1 MILKHKKRQIL
12 YTLILFFCFL
22 LMILFGLRNSVKDI
36 NKDLRQISKSI
47 NKKENLVNVLTSD
60 FTSLSNSDRIKKIAK
75 TKLGLQKTNSYQVK
89 KDSDFYIR

>member
-1 MILKHKKRQIL
+1 MILKHKKTQIL
-12 YTLILFFCFL
+12 FTLILFFCFL

-47 NKKENLVNVLTSD
+47 NKKEYLVNVLTSD

>member
-1 MILKHKKRQIL
+1 MILKHKKTQIL
-12 YTLILFFCFL
+12 FTLILFFCFL

>member
-1 MILKHKKRQIL
+1 MILKHKKTQIL
-12 YTLILFFCFL
+12 FTLILFFCFL

-60 FTSLSNSDRIKKIAK
+60 FTSLSNSDRIKK
-75 TKLGLQKTNSYQVK
+75 LQKQN
-89 KDSDFYIR
+89 

>member
-1 MILKHKKRQIL
+1 MILKHKKTQIL
-12 YTLILFFCFL
+12 FTLILFFCFL

-47 NKKENLVNVLTSD
+47 NKKENLVNVLSSD
-60 FTSLSNSDRIKKIAK
+60 FTRLSNSDRIKKIAK

>member
-1 MILKHKKRQIL
+1 
-12 YTLILFFCFL
+12 
-22 LMILFGLRNSVKDI
+22 MILFGLRNNVKDI

-47 NKKENLVNVLTSD
+47 NKKVNLVNVLTSD

-75 TKLGLQKTNSYQVK
+75 TKSGLQKTNSYQVK

>member
-1 MILKHKKRQIL
+1 MILKHKKTQIL
-12 YTLILFFCFL
+12 FTLILFFCFL

-47 NKKENLVNVLTSD
+47 NKKENLVNVLSSD

>member
-1 MILKHKKRQIL
+1 MILKHKKTQIL
-12 YTLILFFCFL
+12 FTLILFFCFL
-22 LMILFGLRNSVKDI
+22 LMILFGLRNNVKDI

>member
-1 MILKHKKRQIL
+1 
-12 YTLILFFCFL
+12 
-22 LMILFGLRNSVKDI
+22 MILFGLRNSVKDI